1 MNVAS
6 TTAGSA
12 WFLEG
17 IANLQAEEAQ
27 TQRQLSSGYRVQD
40 ASDSPAQ
47 TPELI
52 GLGASLATVEAYQTN
67 LTRVQAEASSA
78 DQGLSSAITL
88 IESATTDA
96 AQGANT
102 TTTTADQQNLAAQV
116 QSLQQQ
122 LVSIANTSVEGRY
135 IFGGDQDQTAPYTLA
150 TATGSA
156 VLPVPANAATR
167 MIVNP
172 QGQTVYQ
179 ALTAQQIFDPRDVNG
194 NATASNAFAA
204 LTSLSADLTSG
215 ITANIT
221 NDITSLQSVSTWLN
235 QQQADYG
242 TQEQG
247 MNNEQTS
254 AANQVTALQAQ
265 IGNIRDTNMA
275 QAATDLTTESTDQTA
290 ALSAEA
296 EIPTKSLF
304 DYLG

>member
-1 MNVAS
+1 MTVPSAI
-6 TTAGSA
+6 TGSA
-12 WFLEG
+12 WFLNG
-17 IANLQAEEAQ
+17 VANLQSEESH
-27 TQRQLSSGYRVQD
+27 TQRELSTGYQIQD

-52 GLGASLATVEAYQTN
+52 GLGSTLATVQAYQTN
-67 LTRVQAEASSA
+67 LTSVQAEASSA
-78 DQGLSSAITL
+78 DQSLSSAISL

-102 TTTTADQQNLAAQV
+102 TSTAADQQNLATEV
-116 QSLQQQ
+116 QSIQQQ

-135 IFGGDQDQTAPYTLA
+135 IFGGDQDQTAPYSAA

-156 VLPVPANAATR
+156 VLTPNAATR
-167 MIVNP
+167 TIVNP

-204 LTSLSADLTSG
+204 LTSLVTDLTAGTTANIPNDLTSLG
-215 ITANIT
+215 
-221 NDITSLQSVSTWLN
+221 SVSTWLN
-235 QQQADYG
+235 QQQAYYG

-247 MNNEQTS
+247 LTNEQNN
-254 AANQVTALQAQ
+254 AANQVTALQTQ
-265 IGNIRDTNMA
+265 IGSIRDTNMA

-290 ALSAEA
+290 AMSAEA
-296 EIPTKSLF
+296 EMPTKTLF